1 MHASVQNSLDGILQG
16 MARQLREVI
25 APALADPY
33 ARSQALA
40 MVELLGNLETRV
52 EWRCDQLREA
62 VGEVRA
68 ALGDLVPDPAGL
80 GNAELVKARRG
91 ALAALAEA
99 QAAGREDLLE
109 VASRLL
115 DAELGRLRTGMY
127 RRAE

>member
-1 MHASVQNSLDGILQG
+1 

-25 APALADPY
+25 APALTDPY

-62 VGEVRA
+62 VSEVRA
-68 ALGDLVPDPAGL
+68 ALGDRVPDPAGL
-80 GNAELVKARRG
+80 GNAELVEARRG